1 LEAGEVIARAFA
13 ATEPQTVLMAIQ
25 DREEELRLS
34 GNVPGQ
40 RYMHDILREHLPGFA
55 IARQWAGLDRE
66 LEQLQKEIGRLRGL
80 VSSAAYE
87 LRARGAE
94 REYRRLVRALDGG

>member
-1 LEAGEVIARAFA
+1 MV
-13 ATEPQTVLMAIQ
+13 IQ
-25 DREEELRLS
+25 DEEEQLRLS

-40 RYMHDILREHLPGFA
+40 RYMHDVLRSHLPGFA
-55 IARQWAGLDRE
+55 IARQWAGFDQE
-66 LEQLQKEIGRLRGL
+66 LEQLQKEVGRLRGL

-94 REYRRLVRALDGG
+94 GEYRRLLRALDGG